1 MYEAKITA
9 VMETKIF
16 PLWTVFLCSFGYF
29 LLAKKSNKL
38 QRELKFGK
46 KRLTLFIYKNSNKVC
61 AKKRTINISKNPYDI
76 TSTSYYEIE
85 LKLRKLCYFV
95 N

>member
-1 MYEAKITA
+1 MYEAKIAA

-16 PLWTVFLCSFGYF
+16 PLWTVFYVPVGNF

-61 AKKRTINISKNPYDI
+61 AKKEDNKYQEKPI
-76 TSTSYYEIE
+76 
-85 LKLRKLCYFV
+85 
-95 N
+95 

>member
-1 MYEAKITA
+1 MYEAKIAA

-16 PLWTVFLCSFGYF
+16 PLWTVFYVPVGNF

-46 KRLTLFIYKNSNKVC
+46 KRLTLFIYKTQIKFALKKEDNKYQE
-61 AKKRTINISKNPYDI
+61 NPYDI
-76 TSTSYYEIE
+76 TSTSY
-85 LKLRKLCYFV
+85 
-95 N
+95 

>member
-16 PLWTVFLCSFGYF
+16 PLWTVFYVPVGNF

-46 KRLTLFIYKNSNKVC
+46 KRLTLFIYKNLN
-61 AKKRTINISKNPYDI
+61 
-76 TSTSYYEIE
+76 
-85 LKLRKLCYFV
+85 
-95 N
+95 